1 MNFRSPHLLD
11 RNSSAL
17 LVVDVQQKLVP
28 AVDSSNEVV
37 AKSKQLMDAASIL
50 NVPVLVSEQYPKGL
64 GHTIDDLDVSK
75 ATVVAEKTMFSCR
88 ECQPIFDFLEN
99 ESIQTVLLCGIEA
112 HVCVAQTA
120 FDLMAAGFKVHI
132 AVDAIGSRRPTD
144 RDTAISRM
152 STHGMSMTT
161 AEAAIF
167 EWCESASA
175 SEFKAVSQLVK

>member
-17 LVVDVQQKLVP
+17 LVVDVQQKLIP
-28 AVDSSNEVV
+28 AVDCSDQVV
-37 AKSKQLMDAASIL
+37 AKSKQLMDAAAIL

-64 GHTIDDLDVSK
+64 GHTVEDLDVSH
-75 ATVVAEKTMFSCR
+75 ANVVASKTMFSCR
-88 ECQPIFDFLEN
+88 ECQPILDFLEKQ
-99 ESIQTVLLCGIEA
+99 SIQTLLLCGIEA

-120 FDLMAAGFKVHI
+120 FDLMASGFKVHI
-132 AVDAIGSRRPTD
+132 AVDAIGSRNPSD
-144 RDTAISRM
+144 RETAISRM
-152 STHGMSMTT
+152 NMHGITMTT

-175 SEFKAVSQLVK
+175 SEFKEISQLVK